1 MTAVHTRGIVAALA
15 ALALAAC
22 GPSQGA
28 VETSP
33 TPQTATTSES
43 DRAAIERARADSAR
57 NPYTEAD
64 IQFMSAMIGHH
75 AQAIDMARL
84 VPERTTSGQIRT
96 LAGRIIN
103 AQQDD
108 IRLMQT
114 WLRDRGQP
122 VPEARADVHHAHDGG
137 PPMHGMLSEAQMAEL
152 QAARGAEFDR
162 LFLRFMIQ
170 HHRGAVTMV
179 QDLIGSHGAAQDD
192 TVFKLAAD
200 VNVDQTTEINRM
212 EQMLLTLILERGS
225 Q

>member
-1 MTAVHTRGIVAALA
+1 MTAGQSRGVAAAFA
-15 ALALAAC
+15 AIALAAC
-22 GPSQGA
+22 APSPGA

-33 TPQTATTSES
+33 TPEPIPSAPSGP
-43 DRAAIERARADSAR
+43 AAARQ
-57 NPYTEAD
+57 PYTAAD
-64 IQFMSAMIGHH
+64 VRFMSAMIGHH
-75 AQAIDMARL
+75 AQAIEMSRL
-84 VPERTTSGQIRT
+84 VPERTTSGDIRT

-114 WLRDRGQP
+114 WLRDRGEA
-122 VPEARADVHHAHDGG
+122 VPEPGGHAGHEGHDGG
-137 PPMHGMLSEAQMAEL
+137 LMQGMLTPAQMAEL
-152 QAARGAEFDR
+152 AAARGKDFDR

-170 HHRGAVTMV
+170 HHRGAVAMV
-179 QDLIGSHGAAQDD
+179 EELIGSRGAAQDD

-212 EQMLLTLILERGS
+212 EQMLLNLILERGS